1 MHISEGVEMITFK
14 DSIKATL
21 TGQHV
26 DHQPG
31 TPILSAN
38 NITVQYDGHLAL
50 DDVSFELQAG
60 EHVAVV
66 GPNGAGKSTL
76 IKILAGI
83 QSPTRGQVRIYGHG
97 PEGHICIAYVPQR
110 SAVDWNFPVTV
121 SDVVLMGRIGLL
133 GLFRHPGKRDFAY
146 VRECLDLVGIADLDK
161 RQIDELSGGQQ
172 QRMFIARALAQEAE
186 LMLMDEPL
194 TGLDLPSQE
203 GIFDVLAKL
212 RQHNVTVVL
221 TTHDLNQAAEFFDR
235 AMLLNHRL
243 VGFGSPNEVFT
254 PALLMTAYGGQV
266 RLLPADGGVLAF
278 SDTCCDG
285 DHHD

>member
-1 MHISEGVEMITFK
+1 MFK
-14 DSIKATL
+14 FRDSLKATF

-26 DHQPG
+26 SHQPG
-31 TPILSAN
+31 TPILSAKD
-38 NITVQYDGHLAL
+38 ITVQYNGHLAL
-50 DDVSFELQAG
+50 DSISFELRAG
-60 EHVAVV
+60 EQVAVV

-76 IKILAGI
+76 IKTLAGI
-83 QSPTRGQVRIYGHG
+83 QPPTRGQVSIYGHG

-110 SAVDWNFPVTV
+110 SAVDWSFPVTV
-121 SDVVLMGRIGLL
+121 SDVVMMGRIGKL
-133 GLFRHPGKRDFAY
+133 GLFRHPGRQDYAY
-146 VRECLDLVGIADLDK
+146 VRECLDLVGIADLAK

-194 TGLDLPSQE
+194 TGLDVPSQE
-203 GIFDVLAKL
+203 GIFEILAKL
-212 RQHNVTVVL
+212 HQHNVTVVL

-235 AMLLNHRL
+235 VMLLKQKL
-243 VGFGSPNEVFT
+243 LGFGSSEEVFT
-254 PALLMTAYGGQV
+254 HELLVAAYGGQM
-266 RLLPADGGVLAF
+266 RLLPTEGGILAF